1 MQISYKSSNLKVNL
15 GLLITH
21 LLSFPA
27 PPPPPNPQLPFS
39 LNPIRSLPAYGA
51 LPRPSVLRWGS
62 AQMLRSCLPGDECVS
77 QILERHVGHR
87 KQTLRSPRPGF
98 KPGPALLSQ
107 VLGQT
112 APCEKH
118 QLSPSERWGQR
129 YQA

>member
-21 LLSFPA
+21 LLSFP
-27 PPPPPNPQLPFS
+27 PPPPPA
-39 LNPIRSLPAYGA
+39 PAA
-51 LPRPSVLRWGS
+51 PLLFEPHQVPPCLRGSSSPLSSQTGS
-62 AQMLRSCLPGDECVS
+62 AQMLRGCLPGDECVS

-98 KPGPALLSQ
+98 KPGSALLSE

-118 QLSPSERWGQR
+118 QLSPSEQWGQR
-129 YQA
+129 QQV